1 MQMKKRKGQKHMKK
15 IITIGRELGSG
26 GRTIGKMV
34 ANRLG
39 IPYYDRELID
49 KAAENSGLSAKYI
62 ESSEQRITN
71 SFLYNLAMGTSYGYG
86 ILQNANGQTL
96 PLSEQIYAAQK
107 KVIRKFAD
115 QGRCVI
121 VGRCADHI
129 LAERED
135 VLRVFIYADKD
146 KRVLKGIQEYGM
158 AKQTAGKEIER
169 SDKERSRHYNT
180 FTDKIWGDRHNYD
193 LLLNSSTLDYE
204 NCAKII
210 CSMAEEI

>member
-1 MQMKKRKGQKHMKK
+1 MKK

-49 KAAENSGLSAKYI
+49 KAAENSGLATQYI

-86 ILQNANGQTL
+86 ILQNANRQTL
-96 PLSEQIYAAQK
+96 PLSEQIYEAQRE
-107 KVIRKFAD
+107 VITKLAN

-121 VGRCADHI
+121 VGRCADQI
-129 LAERED
+129 LADRED
-135 VLRVFIYADKD
+135 VLRVFIYADMN
-146 KRVLKGIQEYGM
+146 KRVLRGIQEYGM
-158 AKQTAGKEIER
+158 AKQTAEKEIEK
-169 SDKERSRHYNT
+169 SDKERSRHYNI
-180 FTDKIWGDRHNYD
+180 FTDKTWGNRHNYD
-193 LLLNSSTLDYE
+193 LLLNSSKLDYE
-204 NCAKII
+204 NCARII
-210 CSMAEEI
+210 CSLAEEM

>member
-1 MQMKKRKGQKHMKK
+1 MKR

-49 KAAENSGLSAKYI
+49 QAAEKSGLATQYV

-86 ILQNANGQTL
+86 ILQNANRQTL
-96 PLSEQIYAAQK
+96 PLSEQVYEAQK
-107 KVIRKFAD
+107 EVITGLAN
-115 QGRCVI
+115 QGSCVL
-121 VGRCADHI
+121 VGRCADQI
-129 LAERED
+129 LADRDD
-135 VLRVFIYADKD
+135 VFKVFIYADMD
-146 KRVLKGIQEYGM
+146 ERIKRAIQEYGM
-158 AKQTAGKEIER
+158 AKQTVRKEIEK
-169 SDKERSRHYNT
+169 SDKERSRHYNI
-180 FTDKIWGDRHNYD
+180 FTDKTWGDRHNYD
-193 LLLNSSTLDYE
+193 LMLNSSKIDYE

-210 CSMAEEI
+210 CSLADEK

>member
-1 MQMKKRKGQKHMKK
+1 MKK

-49 KAAENSGLSAKYI
+49 KAAENSGLATQYV

-86 ILQNANGQTL
+86 ILQNANRQTL
-96 PLSEQIYAAQK
+96 PLSEQIYEAQRE
-107 KVIRKFAD
+107 VITKFAN

-121 VGRCADHI
+121 VGRCADQI
-129 LAERED
+129 LADRED
-135 VLRVFIYADKD
+135 VFRVFIYADMD
-146 KRVLKGIQEYGM
+146 KRIERGIQEYGM
-158 AKQTAGKEIER
+158 AKQTAWKEIEK
-169 SDKERSRHYNT
+169 SDKERSRHYNV
-180 FTDKIWGDRHNYD
+180 FTDKTWGDRHNYD
-193 LLLNSSTLDYE
+193 LLLNSSKLDYE
-204 NCAKII
+204 NCVKVI
-210 CSMAEEI
+210 CSLVEEI